1 MNQIKTKKNNTNK
14 GENRGKESNSFRGKI
29 RSRQNIRGR
38 DSNRNNKFKP
48 YDKDQKQNKPVT
60 KVETKQAGKS
70 ACTTQSN
77 NKISFIA
84 DSGATDH
91 IINKGLILK
100 EFVKSSGEEI
110 RSANRNKSAN
120 IKTDGRRN
128 LYLKTNKDLKKKKK
142 FYQMSY

>member
-1 MNQIKTKKNNTNK
+1 M
-14 GENRGKESNSFRGKI
+14 
-29 RSRQNIRGR
+29 
-38 DSNRNNKFKP
+38 
-48 YDKDQKQNKPVT
+48 T
-60 KVETKQAGKS
+60 KVEAKQAGKS